1 MENKNDNAV
10 ETKTAKSVKTK
21 SNKPSF
27 KTRIAKLWRDFKSEF
42 KKIVWSSKR
51 NTFNNTVLVIVSMIV
66 VAVVI
71 ALLDLGFAK
80 LIAWLGK
87 LI

>member
-10 ETKTAKSVKTK
+10 ETKTAKSVKAK